1 MKIKIFILLL
11 LSSGCAIQGEI
22 YRLQQRMN
30 PWTAL
35 LSDEEDQ
42 LFASNNTNELGAIID
57 NKEKLDPFFAKK
69 MRELRIAEAIMSF
82 DGTQTAHFY
91 HHVLLRDLAK
101 FSYRDFMKSLSPEEL
116 DIFLAE
122 NRQFKNN
129 PFSNNKKIVKIIE
142 DAKKNYGMTGF
153 NDMQVLN
160 YYRTISLPAAVFPVV
175 YDLLAFLAKYGALSD
190 FMAGNF
196 NKAIQ
201 NLSSIEKNKKSRRVP
216 TRKQAEKDLLE
227 WKNIIERTQFYGI
240 SNEKLL
246 EIIKNVVL
254 PEMDPDVRERTLNN
268 ISERFGAEL

>member
-1 MKIKIFILLL
+1 MKIKFLILLL

-30 PWTAL
+30 PWMTL

-91 HHVLLRDLAK
+91 YHVLLKDLAK
-101 FSYRDFMKSLSPEEL
+101 FSYHDFMKNLSPDEL

-122 NRQFKNN
+122 NRQFKDN
-129 PFSNNKKIVKIIE
+129 PFSSNKKIIKIIE

-153 NDMQVLN
+153 NDIQILN
-160 YYRTISLPAAVFPVV
+160 YYRTISLPAIVFPVV

-190 FMAGNF
+190 FMAGDF
-196 NKAIQ
+196 NRTIQ

-216 TRKQAEKDLLE
+216 TRKQAEKDSLE
-227 WKNIIERTQFYGI
+227 WKNIIERTQFFSI
-240 SNEKLL
+240 SDEKLL
-246 EIIKNVVL
+246 EIIKNVIL
-254 PEMDPDVRERTLNN
+254 PEMDPDIRERTLSN
-268 ISERFGAEL
+268 ISTRFGVDL

>member
-1 MKIKIFILLL
+1 MKIKFFILLL

>member
-190 FMAGNF
+190 FTAGNF

-268 ISERFGAEL
+268 ISERFGVEL